1 MDVSIKQIHELIRK
15 GEGISVEFK
24 TCRNKIN
31 RDVYETVCAFL
42 NRHGGTILLGVQ
54 DDGTLQGIEPDAVTQ
69 LKKDLVTS
77 VNNPLKLTPPT
88 YLSVDV
94 VELDGKCLLCVSMC
108 RKAPRCIAVMGVF
121 TTAMKMAIWI
131 LPITE
136 NKEKCRQRG
145 ELSCSIKANKRVW
158 T

>member
-1 MDVSIKQIHELIRK
+1 MDISIKQIRELIRQ

-24 TCRNKIN
+24 TCWNKIN

-69 LKKDLVTS
+69 LKRDFVTS
-77 VNNPLKLTPPT
+77 DNNPLKLTLPT

-94 VELDGKCLLCVSMC
+94 IELDGKSLLRIYCAGKLAGSSLQW
-108 RKAPRCIAVMGVF
+108 PH
-121 TTAMKMAIWI
+121 
-131 LPITE
+131 
-136 NKEKCRQRG
+136 
-145 ELSCSIKANKRVW
+145 
-158 T
+158 